1 MDGCMAGWW
10 RWQIRPE
17 QVLMIRVVLRR
28 CDRRSAWL
36 GQSHSPPPTPPAA
49 AFLAAAFTPPA
60 GRLRRG
66 TPVCSL
72 CEALLNGQ
80 HPAGHPSLPLMA
92 SALRRKSTG
101 PQRRAENN
109 DREVNRRTVA
119 PRSRASCMHLP
130 YARIPLSGALV
141 FPGHFF
147 FHVPRTDG
155 RDTTCVQ
162 FAILHTPTTPGKT
175 SSEIGRKSSTQ
186 KTEKLGGTGQ
196 AAGLLTLLLAR
207 FFSTNLVKLKMAS
220 SAGFVLVQ
228 QYRWCLRFF

>member
-1 MDGCMAGWW
+1 MAGWW

-17 QVLMIRVVLRR
+17 QVLMIRVVRTPPL
-28 CDRRSAWL
+28 AAAIGL
-36 GQSHSPPPTPPAA
+36 VTHSTPPAA
-49 AFLAAAFTPPA
+49 AFLAAAFTTPA
-60 GRLRRG
+60 AGCGAWHTRLL
-66 TPVCSL
+66 L

-92 SALRRKSTG
+92 CALRRKSTG
-101 PQRRAENN
+101 PQRREQNN

-119 PRSRASCMHLP
+119 PRSRASCMHP
-130 YARIPLSGALV
+130 PFWRSLSPWSL
-141 FPGHFF
+141 F

-162 FAILHTPTTPGKT
+162 FANLQTPTTPGKT

>member
-36 GQSHSPPPTPPAA
+36 GQSHPPLHLPLLSWPPRLLPPPAA
-49 AFLAAAFTPPA
+49 AWHT
-60 GRLRRG
+60 RLFPLRG
-66 TPVCSL
+66 TL
-72 CEALLNGQ
+72 KW
-80 HPAGHPSLPLMA
+80 PAPGRAPISSLMA
-92 SALRRKSTG
+92 CALRRKSTG

-119 PRSRASCMHLP
+119 PRSRASCMHP
-130 YARIPLSGALV
+130 PFWRSLSPWSL
-141 FPGHFF
+141 F

-162 FAILHTPTTPGKT
+162 FANLQTPTTPGKT